1 MNSIAPR
8 RPAHKMAGLLEA
20 AVGVHVNEA
29 ADRTMEEDVGEEEE
43 EEEEEEPVLKYNRF
57 NKELV
62 KRLGPQSSEDDHT
75 SQGVVELISCVAV
88 HSKASI
94 PVTACGTQ
102 RYYPHECCPQ

>member
-1 MNSIAPR
+1 
-8 RPAHKMAGLLEA
+8 MAGLLEA
-20 AVGVHVNEA
+20 AVGVHVSEA
-29 ADRTMEEDVGEEEE
+29 ADRTMEEDVGEEEEE

-62 KRLGPQSSEDDHT
+62 KRLGPQAPLEDEHT
-75 SQGVVELISCVAV
+75 PQGIVELISCVAV

-102 RYYPHECCPQ
+102 RYYPLEYRPQ

>member
-1 MNSIAPR
+1 
-8 RPAHKMAGLLEA
+8 MAGLLEA

-62 KRLGPQSSEDDHT
+62 KRLGPRSSEDDHT
-75 SQGVVELISCVAV
+75 SQAVVELISCVAV

-102 RYYPHECCPQ
+102 RYYPHE